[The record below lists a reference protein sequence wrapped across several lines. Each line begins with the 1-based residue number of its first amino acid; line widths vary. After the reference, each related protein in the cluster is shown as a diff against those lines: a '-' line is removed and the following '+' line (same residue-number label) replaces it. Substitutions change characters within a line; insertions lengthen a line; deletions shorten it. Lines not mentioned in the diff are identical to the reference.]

1 MKTLII
7 TIIFVFGFLLNILN
21 AQPQVVTKG
30 LNQKYPTAKDIK
42 WIKENENW
50 KAEFLLGNRKTS
62 AIFDLEGHWLSA
74 KQKINLEEIGVEEVK
89 IAISKDFSNCKIL
102 SIYIINM
109 ATTGTF
115 YEVGGICGSESRNRY
130 YDYIGLPPPKI

>member
-1 MKTLII
+1 MKRSII
-7 TIIFVFGFLLNILN
+7 AILFVFGLSLNILM

-30 LNQKYPTAKDIK
+30 LNKKYPTAQNIK

-50 KAEFLLGNRKTS
+50 KAEFLLVDRKTS
-62 AIFDLEGHWLSA
+62 AVFDLEGHWLSA
-74 KQKINLEEIGVEEVK
+74 RQGIELEEIGVDEVK
-89 IAISKDFSNCKIL
+89 TAIKKDFSNCKIL

-115 YEVGGICGSESRNRY
+115 YEVEGVCGSETRKRS